1 MKHPRFTGRMSRF
14 KKGYFMEKL
23 KKVMTIMAMAGT
35 VLVTGLFCYMPI
47 RDILREQ
54 NKQEISLSESQ
65 AAEDA
70 AEASDKASADA
81 QDISGTTSEKP
92 AVNTQ
97 DNSAADGQ
105 QQDTA
110 SEISGNS
117 ADVLQTEVL
126 LSVKCG
132 EQELLVSLWQG
143 SDGICYFFLPGFAKE
158 AVISLEGVGEETLL
172 GNRKGSL
179 FLGDAEIQAGDILT
193 DIIWDVPYEMRVS
206 EEENGAEVTV
216 PVVFL
221 CSSDLP
227 VLSLTTRS
235 GSMSYIDEMKGNEEA
250 GSIRLLNEFGNEL
263 CAEEAESISGRGN
276 STWGLLKKP
285 YQFKLK
291 EEADLFG
298 FGKAK
303 TWALLANGYDE
314 TNLRNQI
321 ALGLA
326 SELGMSYVPD
336 GRPVDLYINREYY
349 GCYYLCEEVQIG
361 AGRVEIQD
369 LEETANLVYRTEEM
383 NALTLSQNEDGS
395 RKWAEIEYEDEDL
408 SGGYL
413 FERELEDRYA
423 EEVSGFATKQGDYY
437 ALKSPKY
444 ASEAQVNYIGNLMQ
458 EFQDAL
464 QQEDGRHPVTG
475 KHYSEYIDMTS
486 FVQKYLV
493 EEISKNYDGGV
504 TSSFFYKPEDAVSS
518 KIFAGPVWD
527 YDVAFGNCNLD
538 KIVSNPIGV
547 SRLDD
552 HIYDTDVFLQLY
564 EKEEFYAR
572 VVALY
577 EEKALPYL
585 NDLLDG
591 GIDRMVEETRAASE
605 MNHIRWQEL
614 SNRYQYYTDYDHD
627 VRYLKYFIE
636 TRRDFLNEVWLED
649 AVYHRLEYQVDGDAY
664 KVDYVKDGELPARE
678 PVAYKNSA
686 VFAGWVI
693 KGSGVP
699 FDEYKPIYE
708 DMIFEALWQEV
719 PVDGEEVAQ

>member
-1 MKHPRFTGRMSRF
+1 
-14 KKGYFMEKL
+14 MEKL
-23 KKVMTIMAMAGT
+23 KKVMTIMAIAGT

-47 RDILREQ
+47 RDILREK
-54 NKQEISLSESQ
+54 NKQEISFSEN
-65 AAEDA
+65 
-70 AEASDKASADA
+70 
-81 QDISGTTSEKP
+81 P
-92 AVNTQ
+92 AVDTQ
-97 DNSAADGQ
+97 NDPATGGQ
-105 QQDTA
+105 QQEAA
-110 SEISGNS
+110 SGTPTEGTE
-117 ADVLQTEVL
+117 VLHTEVL
-126 LSVKCG
+126 LSVKSAQ
-132 EQELLVSLWQG
+132 QELLVSLWQG
-143 SDGICYFFLPGFAKE
+143 SDGTCYFFLPGFAKD

-172 GNRKGSL
+172 GNRKGS
-179 FLGDAEIQAGDILT
+179 FYLGDTEIQAGDILT
-193 DIIWDVPYEMRVS
+193 DIAWDTPYEIQIR
-206 EEENGAEVTV
+206 EDENAETVTV
-216 PVVFL
+216 PVVFM

-227 VLSLTTRS
+227 VLSLTTQS
-235 GSMSYIDEMKGNEEA
+235 GSMSYIDEMKGNEES
-250 GSIRLLNEFGNEL
+250 GSVQLLDAHGNEL
-263 CAEEAESISGRGN
+263 CAGEAESISGRGN

-291 EEADLFG
+291 EAADLFG

-321 ALGLA
+321 AFGLA
-326 SELGMSYVPD
+326 SELGMSYVPE
-336 GRPVDLYINREYY
+336 GRLVDLYINREYY

-361 AGRVEIQD
+361 VGRVEIQD

-383 NALTLSQNEDGS
+383 TALTAGQNEDGS
-395 RKWAEIEYEDEDL
+395 RKWTEIEYEDEDL

-423 EEVSGFATKQGDYY
+423 EEVSGFATTQGDYY
-437 ALKSPKY
+437 ALKSPEY

-464 QQEDGRHPVTG
+464 QREDGVHPVTG
-475 KHYSEYIDMTS
+475 KHYSEYIDVTS

-493 EEISKNYDGGV
+493 EEITKNYDGGV
-504 TSSFFYKPEDAVSS
+504 TSSFFYKPEDAVST

-547 SRLDD
+547 SKLDD

-564 EKEEFYAR
+564 EKEEFYSQM
-572 VVALY
+572 VALY

-585 NDLLDG
+585 NDLLEG
-591 GIDRMVEETRAASE
+591 GIDRLVEETRAASE
-605 MNHIRWQEL
+605 MNHIRWEDL

-636 TRRDFLNEVWLED
+636 NRRDFLSEVWLED
-649 AVYHRLEYQVDGDAY
+649 AVYHRLEYRVDGDTY
-664 KVDYVKDGELPARE
+664 KVDYVRDGEVPERE
-678 PVAYKNSA
+678 PVAYKNNA

-699 FDEYKPIYE
+699 FDEYKPVYE
-708 DMIFEALWQEV
+708 DMVFEALWQDLSTV
-719 PVDGEEVAQ
+719 LD

>member
-1 MKHPRFTGRMSRF
+1 
-14 KKGYFMEKL
+14 MEKL
-23 KKVMTIMAMAGT
+23 KKVMTIMAIAGT

-47 RDILREQ
+47 HDILREQ

-65 AAEDA
+65 AAEAPEAGVISENPKDTQGNTVGLPEDA
-70 AEASDKASADA
+70 QGDSAATSDAASADA
-81 QDISGTTSEKP
+81 QANATAGEMSEDVTSGTPTE
-92 AVNTQ
+92 
-97 DNSAADGQ
+97 SA
-105 QQDTA
+105 
-110 SEISGNS
+110 E
-117 ADVLQTEVL
+117 VLHTEVL
-126 LSVKCG
+126 LCIKSAG
-132 EQELLVSLWQG
+132 QELLVSLWQG
-143 SDGICYFFLPGFAKE
+143 NDGTCYFFLPGFAKE
-158 AVISLEGVGEETLL
+158 AVISLEGVGKETLL

-179 FLGDAEIQAGDILT
+179 FLEDTEIRAGDILT
-193 DIIWDVPYEMRVS
+193 DIAWNTPYEIKVR
-206 EEENGAEVTV
+206 EEENAEAVSV
-216 PVVFL
+216 PVIFM

-227 VLSLTTRS
+227 VLSLTTKS
-235 GSMSYIDEMKGNEEA
+235 GSMSYIDEIKGNEEA
-250 GSIRLLNEFGNEL
+250 GRVQLLDELGKEL
-263 CAEEAESISGRGN
+263 CAKEAESISGRGN

-291 EEADLFG
+291 EAADLFG

-314 TNLRNQI
+314 TNLRNQ
-321 ALGLA
+321 LA
-326 SELGMSYVPD
+326 FDLATELGMRYVPE
-336 GRPVDLYINREYY
+336 GRLVDLYINREYY

-361 AGRVEIQD
+361 EGRVEIQD

-383 NALTLSQNEDGS
+383 NALSLNQNEDGS

-423 EEVSGFATKQGDYY
+423 EEISGFATGQGDYY

-464 QQEDGRHPVTG
+464 GQKDGIHPVTG
-475 KHYSEYIDMTS
+475 KHYSEYIDVTS

-493 EEISKNYDGGV
+493 EEITKNYDGGV
-504 TSSFFYKPEDAVSS
+504 TSSFFYKPEDAVST

-547 SRLDD
+547 SKLDD
-552 HIYDTDVFLQLY
+552 HIYDTDVFLRLY
-564 EKEEFYAR
+564 EKEEFYNQ
-572 VVALY
+572 VTALY

-585 NDLLDG
+585 NGLLED
-591 GIDRMVEETRAASE
+591 GIDRLAEDVRAASE

-614 SNRYQYYTDYDHD
+614 SNRYQYYTDYDKEL
-627 VRYLKYFIE
+627 RYLKYFVE
-636 TRRDFLNEVWLED
+636 SRRDFLRAVWLEG
-649 AVYHRLEYQVDGDAY
+649 AVYHRLEYQVDGEPY

-678 PVAYKNSA
+678 PVAYKNGA
-686 VFAGWVI
+686 IFAGWVI

-699 FDEYKPIYE
+699 FDEYKPVYE
-708 DMIFEALWQEV
+708 DMVFEALWQELSA
-719 PVDGEEVAQ
+719 PAEEGAQ